1 MTPERYDKLKFDL
14 WMALNAVRHADWFT
28 AQLFRLFS
36 KADSINR
43 RKFMHSF
50 PDEYQ
55 VFMDWHGSPNERD
68 FYGADLIARGEKERT
83 DMQDPRT

>member
-28 AQLFRLFS
+28 AQLFRLFN
-36 KADSINR
+36 KADSNNR
-43 RKFMHSF
+43 LKLMRSF

-55 VFMDWHGSPNERD
+55 VYQDWAQSPNENA
-68 FYGADLIARGEKERT
+68 FYGEDLISRGKKERT